1 MWERERVEDIEVAS
15 LAEGKEDMIIVIR
28 WFVRVRSMRREE
40 GRITPHCAA
49 AAAAATAQPP
59 KRPSSSSTRTTEA
72 QEHLPHSTIRPILTL
87 WRIRS
92 DPLSA
97 CHSSSCSEELPRD
110 YNRNR
115 ENANSGLRVFISS
128 SQLCTV
134 CRGKNSKLNETHHPF
149 PGRSWKKTFPLLTNL
164 LFLDVGKRKG
174 EVRDAFRSSRLLI
187 LLPTHDDGEDI
198 RPRLLP
204 LLLFQF

>member
-1 MWERERVEDIEVAS
+1 MC
-15 LAEGKEDMIIVIR
+15 
-28 WFVRVRSMRREE
+28 RR
-40 GRITPHCAA
+40 RRRHSP
-49 AAAAATAQPP
+49 TAQPP
-59 KRPSSSSTRTTEA
+59 KRPSSSSTQATEA

-149 PGRSWKKTFPLLTNL
+149 PGRSWKKNLPFVNESSFLGCGEKKRGSERCISLLSSSNARRRRRHPPSSSPPPPLPILIDTFLPPSHPL
-164 LFLDVGKRKG
+164 FP
-174 EVRDAFRSSRLLI
+174 SSRRKVI
-187 LLPTHDDGEDI
+187 PQCGDGGGRIAGGEED
-198 RPRLLP
+198 
-204 LLLFQF
+204 FSFHS